1 MGPGSGAG
9 RSLVRS
15 GSSLGWNQE
24 LYQRLRL
31 SLGLGLRRQVFLV
44 VCDDLPLRDRLAGRL
59 AQELP
64 TPQLATLRLESHQTE
79 MATAIAALSA
89 ATVQVLGIEQLT
101 RQAARL
107 QRHFLAEL
115 ESLAE
120 HWATAELSLLLWVPR
135 PWLYTIRESAPQF
148 WACCTGTFE
157 FEGQPTVV
165 VNSLGGLSGSSGVLV
180 DRRGRP
186 AGPQPVVRDRPRPA
200 RPVMEP
206 QSGESSP
213 SELLPKPSEPT
224 ALDRWVMEATTAR
237 ARAAEPGL
245 TAELAQAALERAA
258 LAYQR
263 AIEWAQT
270 HGESDVLRSLYYDLG
285 GVYSDLVRWAEPAT
299 AWEQA
304 VQAYRAAIG
313 DGSGGDRAWRVAA
326 RNNLGTAL
334 WSWARYGESIAR
346 LQEAIAVYRAG
357 LGDYQDPTTA
367 APETLDGGDRLP
379 PDSLYGTLQAN
390 LGTAYLHLAQADPQ
404 DRWLLLAASAFEA
417 ALPYRRVGDRPAA
430 YAATQNNL
438 GTTYW
443 QLGRQLQPLDP
454 QRRRD
459 CWQRA
464 ALAYDR
470 ALSIDP
476 AIPVG
481 FDRAAAAG
489 QLAWICLQ
497 LGTDA
502 YAPPTAAD
510 RATQLDR
517 ALAAYLR
524 LLDGNPTDPAK
535 RDRALGGIIATIRA
549 IYQHLGIEGQ
559 SRALSSIPGQWLP
572 DVIDRLAR

>member
-1 MGPGSGAG
+1 MGPGPLAA
-9 RSLVRS
+9 RSIVRS
-15 GSSLGWNQE
+15 GSHLGWNQE

-44 VCDDLPLRDRLAGRL
+44 VCDDLPLRDRLVGRL

-64 TPQLATLRLESHQTE
+64 APQLATLRLESHQTE
-79 MATAIAALSA
+79 MNAAIAALSST
-89 ATVQVLGIEQLT
+89 TVQVLGVEQLT

-107 QRHFLAEL
+107 QRQFLAEL
-115 ESLAE
+115 ETLAQD
-120 HWATAELSLLLWVPR
+120 WATAELSLVLWVPR
-135 PWLYTIRESAPQF
+135 PWLYTIRESAPHF

-165 VNSLGGLSGSSGVLV
+165 VNALGGGLGSGLAE
-180 DRRGRP
+180 RRVGRP
-186 AGPQPVVRDRPRPA
+186 GREPVGTDRPGRALGLALAVSPVARPRPI
-200 RPVMEP
+200 EP
-206 QSGESSP
+206 PSP
-213 SELLPKPSEPT
+213 AAPT
-224 ALDRWVMEATTAR
+224 ALDRWVTEATSAR
-237 ARAAEPGL
+237 ARAAETGVSAEMARSSL
-245 TAELAQAALERAA
+245 ELAAQT
-258 LAYQR
+258 YQR
-263 AIEWAQT
+263 AIGWAQT
-270 HGESDVLRSLYYDLG
+270 QGESAALRSLYYDLG

-304 VQAYRAAIG
+304 VTAYRAAIG

-334 WSWARYGESIAR
+334 WSWARHGEPISR

-357 LGDYQDPTTA
+357 LSDYQDPANPATEA
-367 APETLDGGDRLP
+367 MDGGDRLA
-379 PDSLYGTLQAN
+379 PDPLYGTLQAN

-417 ALPYRRVGDRPAA
+417 ALPYRRLSDRPAA

-481 FDRAAAAG
+481 FDRAAAIG

-497 LGTDA
+497 LATDA

-524 LLDGNPTDPAK
+524 LLDSTQADPAK
-535 RDRALGGIIATIRA
+535 RDRALSGLIATIRA

-572 DVIDRLAR
+572 DVIDRLAH